1 MNGWVS
7 DADSIENLVQV
18 VGHEAI
24 ARPLGKECDGN
35 DDPHAPSVSG
45 SREKGLISDIC
56 RY

>member
-1 MNGWVS
+1 MDGWVS

-45 SREKGLISDIC
+45 SREKGLISDVC